1 MAQERSM
8 LIYVRGPKRCALAVW
23 NDLRRRGGEWQA
35 CELFGEMFRFMG
47 HAPVTRL
54 EGFEHWIVRL
64 LGNEGRVDTCPV
76 DLPSAHARASGM
88 YERHQEKMLDQS
100 LADTFPASDAVSMSQ
115 PGGGLD
121 NAALLADI
129 AKSASN
135 SEYFADVDMRP
146 VESG

>member
-1 MAQERSM
+1 
-8 LIYVRGPKRCALAVW
+8 
-23 NDLRRRGGEWQA
+23 
-35 CELFGEMFRFMG
+35 
-47 HAPVTRL
+47 
-54 EGFEHWIVRL
+54 
-64 LGNEGRVDTCPV
+64 
-76 DLPSAHARASGM
+76 M

-129 AKSASN
+129 AKSALN